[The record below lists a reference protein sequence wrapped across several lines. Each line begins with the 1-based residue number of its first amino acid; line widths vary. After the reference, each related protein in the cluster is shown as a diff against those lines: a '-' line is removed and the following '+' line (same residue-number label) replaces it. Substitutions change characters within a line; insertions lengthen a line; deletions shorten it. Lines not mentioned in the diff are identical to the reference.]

1 MRTLTEIQNEI
12 KANYIADTT
21 VRTRYS
27 ITDPEA
33 TYDETFSRFSIESII
48 IYIVSVAI
56 YAVEFLFAKHG
67 EEVENREDQM
77 RIGTIAWWRNLCKAF
92 QYGYELTYDT
102 ETNLYKY
109 ADVDEDALIIKFAEV
124 REGVGAGVTILVNE
138 ADEAGNPVAIPID
151 SPKRNAFAAYL
162 GKLKIAGMPLTWGS
176 YNPDRLRITL
186 NVVYDPL
193 LLNGTGGLLIGG
205 ESTVESAIIS
215 YLSTLDYGAGLIN
228 KTALLNAIENADG
241 VVDAYITGSG
251 WLEVSTDNTP
261 EFTAVLEQNLQSYG
275 GSFMLADGGLI
286 VNYIAN
292 V

>member
-138 ADEAGNPVAIPID
+138 ADEEGNPIAIPID
-151 SPKRNAFAAYL
+151 SPKRNAFSAYL

>member
-56 YAVEFLFAKHG
+56 YAVEFLFAKHS

-138 ADEAGNPVAIPID
+138 ADEEGNPIAIPID
-151 SPKRNAFAAYL
+151 SPKRNAFSAYL

>member
-1 MRTLTEIQNEI
+1 MRTLPEIQNEI

-33 TYDETFSRFSIESII
+33 TYDETFSRFSIESVI

-56 YAVEFLFAKHG
+56 YAVEFLFAKHST
-67 EEVENREDQM
+67 EVEQREDQM
-77 RIGTIAWWRNLCKAF
+77 RIGTIGWWRNLCKAF
-92 QYGYELTYDT
+92 QYGYELTYDS

-109 ADVDEDALIIKFAEV
+109 ADVDEDSLIIKFAEV

-138 ADEAGNPVAIPID
+138 ADEEGNPIAIPID
-151 SPKRNAFAAYL
+151 SPKRLAFAAYL
-162 GKLKIAGMPLTWGS
+162 SKVKIAGMPLTWGS
-176 YNPDRLRITL
+176 YNPDQLRITL

-193 LLNGTGGLLIGG
+193 VLNGTGGLLVGG
-205 ESTVESAIIS
+205 VSTVESSLQA
-215 YLSTLDYGAGLIN
+215 YLTNLEFGSGVLN
-228 KTALLNAIENADG
+228 KTALLNSIESAAG
-241 VVDAYITGSG
+241 VVDVYFTSES
-251 WLEVSTDNTP
+251 WLEVSTDDTP
-261 EFTAVLEQNLQSYG
+261 EFTAVLEQNIQSYG
-275 GSFMLADGGLI
+275 GSFRLAVGGLN